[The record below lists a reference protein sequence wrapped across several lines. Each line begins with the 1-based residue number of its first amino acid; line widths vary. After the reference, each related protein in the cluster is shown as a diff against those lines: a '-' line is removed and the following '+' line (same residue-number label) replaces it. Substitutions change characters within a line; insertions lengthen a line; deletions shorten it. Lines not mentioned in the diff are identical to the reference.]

1 MFQDTRPVPL
11 DGYDDEDPQLAEFRV
26 SDPTEVRALLRS
38 LLNQTVPL
46 NLSASDGSGYRT
58 TLWTIDAEGG
68 RVMFT
73 ADMMDPNVHNIIE
86 ADEAVAVAYLDK
98 IKLQWDVVDLML
110 VQGQRASVLQARMP
124 RELFRFQRRNAFR
137 VRTIE
142 RTQPTATMRHP
153 GLPDMTLQLRVL
165 DVSIGGCA
173 LLMPGNAPM
182 MPAGVLVG
190 GVRLT
195 LDSETSFDT
204 SLMVHHVTSTGAENG
219 SVRLGCGIVG
229 LVGNAERALQRY
241 IDQTQKR
248 RRMMALD

>member
-1 MFQDTRPVPL
+1 MFQDTRPVPFDGL
-11 DGYDDEDPQLAEFRV
+11 DDDDPLLSEFRV
-26 SDPTEVRALLRS
+26 ADPSEVRAILRS
-38 LLNQTVPL
+38 LLNQTTPL
-46 NLSASDGSGYRT
+46 NISASDGSGYRT
-58 TLWTIDAEGG
+58 TIWTLDHEGG
-68 RVMFT
+68 RLMFT
-73 ADMMDPNVHNIIE
+73 ADIMDPNVHNLIE

-98 IKLQWDVVDLML
+98 IKVQFDVVDLML
-110 VQGQRASVLQARMP
+110 VQGQRASVLQARLP
-124 RELFRFQRRNAFR
+124 REVFRFQRRNAFR

-142 RTQPTATMRHP
+142 RTQPTAHLRHP
-153 GLPDMTLQLRVL
+153 AVPDMSLALRVL

-173 LLMPGNAPM
+173 LLMPGNAPQ

-195 LDSETSFDT
+195 LDPETSFET
-204 SLMVHHVTSTGAENG
+204 SLMVHHVTSTGAENN

-229 LVGNAERALQRY
+229 LSGTAERSLQRY